1 MIAIV
6 GNHHVADGVV
16 ALNILYSLAVEQE
29 VLADHLHI
37 AEPVSPVL
45 ADAVVLIFHNKGR
58 CRIIHA
64 VFACNCCANVVYFL
78 LASHVANDH
87 LLDDLTADLRVC
99 VHAIGAL
106 FLHEGVPT
114 VVELGDV
121 SAIVFYHREF
131 ASWVLSFIAVRV
143 QYQIVQ

>member
-16 ALNILYSLAVEQE
+16 ALNILDSLAVEQE
-29 VLADHLHI
+29 VLANHLHI

-45 ADAVVLIFHNKGR
+45 ADAAVLIFHNKGR
-58 CRIIHA
+58 RRIIHA

-78 LASHVANDH
+78 LAGHVADDH
-87 LLDDLTADLRVC
+87 LLDNLTAAFRVC

-143 QYQIVQ
+143 QYQIV